1 MQQTKSISFHLILFF
16 SEPDKWELISVA
28 FSKWF
33 YFKKKLKKTKQ
44 TSVKINMR
52 TTATVKQ
59 NSKFETPPKI
69 KESILKS
76 FTGIHRAYRSCR
88 IRWLFFVHVLL
99 LAWLLTCFKCFK
111 YRKDQLDILY
121 NSTYKIYNNNVMVFG
136 SIACHLLFWQ
146 VKKWNNCSKTVFLS
160 FYNFNFKFFFFFV
173 VVLFVFFTYFFF
185 YLIHNN

>member
-33 YFKKKLKKTKQ
+33 YFKKNLKKTKQ

-146 VKKWNNCSKTVFLS
+146 VKNGIIAVKLFFFLS
-160 FYNFNFKFFFFFV
+160 IILISNSFFFCCCCFVWFFFY
-173 VVLFVFFTYFFF
+173 LFF